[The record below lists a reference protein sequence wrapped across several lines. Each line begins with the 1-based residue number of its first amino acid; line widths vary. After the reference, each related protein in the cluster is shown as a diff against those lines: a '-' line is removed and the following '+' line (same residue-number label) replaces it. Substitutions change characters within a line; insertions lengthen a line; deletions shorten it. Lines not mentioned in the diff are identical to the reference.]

1 MENKENILDIND
13 LGKFVTANGEKIRSI
28 REKDFQIPQSN
39 IERHFVRNK
48 ISHKGKDGK
57 PKSNVSLR
65 TYQRIEKGE
74 KDVNKK
80 FVKDVALLFTKLYK
94 SKLNKDKHVSLNDL
108 IIDTNIKKDP
118 KSFNIYL
125 NRINSFDELT
135 AALDLTSSKYSKSF
149 FNCPIGSM
157 EQIFVQSLYKEIEKI
172 NSYYKKQNNPNDEIG
187 FQKDLE
193 LLKLSTDINGTLSSL
208 KSNKICVYMGVL
220 KKVPVADVDISSE
233 HKDNGPYDPVEINSQ
248 VTSKVELR
256 DYLILNFTDCSNGFS
271 VDMNFRSDWTV
282 KDLEK
287 IIKENPYSEE
297 LKEIVSYDEFH
308 DFGLGFPNEKVVD
321 RVVKF
326 YSSKNIYL
334 PWNLRKNQFN
344 FRSSEEDTKMIF
356 EDYDEFMQEAREAVN
371 EEQLQEGEDLYAE
384 MMSDEL
390 RGK

>member
-1 MENKENILDIND
+1 MENKEYILDIND

-39 IERHFVRNK
+39 IERYFIRNQ
-48 ISHKGKDGK
+48 ICHKGKDGK

-125 NRINSFDELT
+125 NRISSFDELT

-149 FNCPIGSM
+149 FNCHIGSM

-193 LLKLSTDINGTLSSL
+193 LLKLYIHF
-208 KSNKICVYMGVL
+208 
-220 KKVPVADVDISSE
+220 IS
-233 HKDNGPYDPVEINSQ
+233 
-248 VTSKVELR
+248 
-256 DYLILNFTDCSNGFS
+256 
-271 VDMNFRSDWTV
+271 
-282 KDLEK
+282 
-287 IIKENPYSEE
+287 
-297 LKEIVSYDEFH
+297 
-308 DFGLGFPNEKVVD
+308 
-321 RVVKF
+321 
-326 YSSKNIYL
+326 
-334 PWNLRKNQFN
+334 
-344 FRSSEEDTKMIF
+344 
-356 EDYDEFMQEAREAVN
+356 
-371 EEQLQEGEDLYAE
+371 
-384 MMSDEL
+384 
-390 RGK
+390 